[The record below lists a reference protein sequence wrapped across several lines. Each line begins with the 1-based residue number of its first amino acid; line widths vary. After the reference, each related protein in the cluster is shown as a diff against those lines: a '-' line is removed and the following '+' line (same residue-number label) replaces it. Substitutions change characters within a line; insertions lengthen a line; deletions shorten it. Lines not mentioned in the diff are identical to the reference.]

1 MGCLVPCGI
10 LDSIPSTLDLNSLF
24 SCDNQHVSR
33 HYQLYPVVQW
43 RPLPQAGNHCPRGT
57 LFNKLVINMQV
68 KNVPV
73 LLMCSVLTVQGKLR
87 MTGDSV
93 IKLGSLIAFGII
105 RFLNTR

>member
-1 MGCLVPCGI
+1 M
-10 LDSIPSTLDLNSLF
+10 
-24 SCDNQHVSR
+24 
-33 HYQLYPVVQW
+33 
-43 RPLPQAGNHCPRGT
+43 PQAGNHCPRDT

-73 LLMCSVLTVQGKLR
+73 LLMCSVLTIQGKLR

-93 IKLGSLIAFGII
+93 IKLGALIAFGII